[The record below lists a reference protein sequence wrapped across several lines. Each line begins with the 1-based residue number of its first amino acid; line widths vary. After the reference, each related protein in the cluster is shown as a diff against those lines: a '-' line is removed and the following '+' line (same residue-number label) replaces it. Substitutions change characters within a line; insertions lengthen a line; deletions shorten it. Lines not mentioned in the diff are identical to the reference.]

1 MPLLLGVD
9 GLLRLEE
16 DGIGLEEEDAGE
28 GGGGGGGAEQQRKS
42 RDRQVFALATL
53 YFDFL

>member
-1 MPLLLGVD
+1 MPLILGVD

-16 DGIGLEEEDAGE
+16 DGLGLEEEDGGE

-53 YFDFL
+53 YSDSL